1 MLESNNTELMESL
14 GLTRLS
20 SISRNIVLF
29 MTLASA
35 SFSER
40 IESVMAQE
48 QRTTERASDKYED
61 IASAL
66 SPHNEIGKYKLFSL
80 EISKGNYAMISF
92 MDDGLG
98 LTINGHVFRLK
109 EIDTHYG
116 TLDLEMMNALIGEDG
131 ITDIT
136 HDTKTLTFQSGKNS
150 LSVSL
155 YEFKRFIRLTTASHA
170 KKIIKRASPHLFRG
184 DSEDGE
190 DPTDAFT
197 IHGVSYAVQSDEVLG
212 MSLPKTGMVHIVL
225 REIEEPAE
233 SELAKMHD

>member
-14 GLTRLS
+14 GPTRLS

-35 SFSER
+35 SFSEQMETV
-40 IESVMAQE
+40 IAQE
-48 QRTTERASDKYED
+48 QRTTERASNKDDD

-66 SPHNEIGKYKLFSL
+66 YPHNGIGKYQPFDL
-80 EISKGNYAMISF
+80 EISEGAFATISF

-109 EIDTHYG
+109 EIDTHHG
-116 TLDLEMMNALIGEDG
+116 TLDLETMDALIGEHG

-136 HDTKTLTFQSGKNS
+136 HDTKTLTFQSGKNT

-170 KKIIKRASPHLFRG
+170 KKIIKRTSPHLFRG

-212 MSLPKTGMVHIVL
+212 MSLPKMGMVHIVL
-225 REIEEPAE
+225 REMEKTAE